1 MLFLRPVL
9 DCINADSNQ
18 VEKGE
23 KHYLRMT
30 KVTLYR
36 FKLTESQLCVAINIL
51 NDYRKKHQLSKELN
65 DLILKLIDILE
76 KS

>member
-1 MLFLRPVL
+1 
-9 DCINADSNQ
+9 
-18 VEKGE
+18 
-23 KHYLRMT
+23 MT

-51 NDYRKKHQLSKELN
+51 NDYRKKHQPSKELN